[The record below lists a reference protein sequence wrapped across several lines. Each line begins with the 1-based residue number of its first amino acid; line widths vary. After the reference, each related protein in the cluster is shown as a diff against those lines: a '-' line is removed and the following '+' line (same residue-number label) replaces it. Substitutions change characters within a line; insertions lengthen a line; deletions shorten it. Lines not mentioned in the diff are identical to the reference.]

1 MEKYNDFYVV
11 FKMQSGATYEGS
23 VETQDYMTR
32 DEFFLEIKKL
42 MDKDHTIVLGH
53 NTALRLGTVESFQV
67 KIIMDAE
74 EKEGI

>member
-1 MEKYNDFYVV
+1 MRKYNSFYVV
-11 FKMQSGATYEGS
+11 FKMLSGEIYEGEVG
-23 VETQDYMTR
+23 VEEPMTR
-32 DEFFLEIKKL
+32 GSFFLEIGKL
-42 MDKDHTIVLGH
+42 IGKENTIVLGH